1 MTLAAALG
9 LSVGVLFFLVVL
21 LFVIGRLRGRSPSN
35 QNGDELSVSRSWL
48 VEHQARQPGE

>member
-1 MTLAAALG
+1 VTLATALG

-35 QNGDELSVSRSWL
+35 HNGDELSVSRSWL